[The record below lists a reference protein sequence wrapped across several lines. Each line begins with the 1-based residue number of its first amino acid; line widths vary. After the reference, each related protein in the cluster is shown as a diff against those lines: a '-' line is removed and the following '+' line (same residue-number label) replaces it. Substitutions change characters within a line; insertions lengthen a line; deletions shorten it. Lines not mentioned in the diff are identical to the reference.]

1 MSQDESWILKYNEV
15 KDFIVKNKRNPSKFI
30 PEERGLRNWV
40 RHQQKLVKALFE
52 QVINPYLKDSGKTV
66 YNLERIHEINDSKY
80 QGCLLYVIPLDNY
93 EPSSCDYVLT
103 FAEYGSCPVCDTLE
117 GIWEYYRIANNPD
130 ETVRDLM
137 NLCLHLLQH
146 CKIPYSYNET
156 LDNE

>member
-1 MSQDESWILKYNEV
+1 MIQDFVQAWDANKDRLKEYIGEHLES
-15 KDFIVKNKRNPSKFI
+15 
-30 PEERGLRNWV
+30 GLGSY
-40 RHQQKLVKALFE
+40 QSLVKALFE

-93 EPSSCDYVLT
+93 EPSSYDYVLT

>member
-1 MSQDESWILKYNEV
+1 MIQEFIQAWDANKDRLKEYIGEHLAT
-15 KDFIVKNKRNPSKFI
+15 
-30 PEERGLRNWV
+30 GLGSY
-40 RHQQKLVKALFE
+40 QSLVKALFE
-52 QVINPYLKDSGKTV
+52 QVVNPYLKDNEKDV
-66 YNLERIHEINDSKY
+66 YNLECIHEINDSKY
-80 QGCLLYVIPLDNY
+80 EGCLLYVIPLDNY
-93 EPSSCDYVLT
+93 EPSSYDYVLT

-156 LDNE
+156 LDND